1 MDSKISSFTISNGLT
16 VIHTR
21 RPNSLNVSMSL
32 MVIAGSMYESSEE
45 IGVAHFLEHIV
56 SDGTE
61 KYPTEKRLAELI
73 DERGGARNAITN
85 KETIEYVVK
94 VLKEDSEIAF
104 EYLSEISIHPLIRDE
119 DVQKQK
125 KIIEQ
130 EIYRFKSD
138 PEKFAQRLIY
148 SAIFPDT
155 RIGGLTTGDVDDVKR
170 ISQSNILSYH
180 YRTHCAK
187 NMVLSVCGN
196 ISEEAVLVLARK
208 YFGDLTSGEK
218 LSPIDLHVVPK
229 NEPMLQIM
237 PDLKQA
243 ILAVGYQGFRSGD
256 KDHYVADILSVL
268 LTRGKSSRLFY
279 EIREKRALAYMV
291 NSNNFNGR
299 NIGVFTIQ
307 VGLAN
312 DKVSECLEII
322 KTELKKVTSSDLPE
336 VELNKALAFI
346 RSNIAFSFENSL
358 FEASYYSRLWCFT
371 GIVQPIER
379 ELDYYESII
388 HTPSLI
394 QETAKKM
401 FSVNPAVLIIGQG
414 TAQESQIR
422 TNP

>member
-16 VIHTR
+16 IVHIQ
-21 RPNSLNVSMSL
+21 RPDSLNVSMSL
-32 MVIAGSMYESSEE
+32 MVIAGSMYESSDE

-61 KYPTEKRLAELI
+61 KYPTEKKLSELI
-73 DERGGARNAITN
+73 DERGGARNAMTN
-85 KETIEYVVK
+85 KETIEYIVK

-104 EYLSEISIHPLIRDE
+104 EYLSEISIHPLIREE
-119 DVQKQK
+119 DVVKQK

-148 SAIFPDT
+148 SAVFPET
-155 RIGGLTTGDVDDVKR
+155 RIGGLTTGDVDDVKK
-170 ISQSNILSYH
+170 ISRSSILSYH
-180 YRTHCAK
+180 KKTHCAK

-196 ISEEAVLVLARK
+196 ISEEQVLALAEK
-208 YFGDLTSGEK
+208 YLGSLKSGEK
-218 LSPIDLHVVPK
+218 LPPIDSHIVPR
-229 NEPMLQIM
+229 NVPVLQII
-237 PDLKQA
+237 PYAKQA
-243 ILAVGYQGFRSGD
+243 VLAVGYQGFKFDD

-299 NIGVFTIQ
+299 NIGIFTIQ

-322 KTELKKVTSSDLPE
+322 KTELKKVTSGDMLLD
-336 VELNKALAFI
+336 ELNKALAFI
-346 RSNIAFSFENSL
+346 KSNIAFSFENSL
-358 FEASYYSRLWCFT
+358 FEASYYSKLWCFT
-371 GIVQPIER
+371 GTIQPIAR
-379 ELDYYESII
+379 ELDIYESIVRNPDLI
-388 HTPSLI
+388 H
-394 QETAKKM
+394 ETARKL
-401 FSVNPAVLIIGQG
+401 FSVNPAILILGQG
-414 TAQESQIR
+414 MAQ
-422 TNP
+422 